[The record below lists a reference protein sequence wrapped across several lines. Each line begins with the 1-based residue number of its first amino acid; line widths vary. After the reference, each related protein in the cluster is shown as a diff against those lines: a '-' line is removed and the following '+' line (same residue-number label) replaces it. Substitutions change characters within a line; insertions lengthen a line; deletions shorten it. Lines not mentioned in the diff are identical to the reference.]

1 MDTSFPAL
9 PTHRLV
15 VLGTWP
21 FNPASVVLIS
31 RFYLAFGTFV
41 VCNCPF
47 RGFLFSIQNPGL
59 FFLVL
64 YSGFP
69 LVTYFYLD
77 LKTNPS
83 SLLIF
88 FPFPLPPP
96 FLPTQSSWKPPVPP
110 IECSV
115 TLST

>member
-47 RGFLFSIQNPGL
+47 RGFLFSIQNPVS
-59 FFLVL
+59 FFSLVL

-69 LVTYFYLD
+69 LVNYFYLD
-77 LKTNPS
+77 LKTNP
-83 SLLIF
+83 F
-88 FPFPLPPP
+88 FPP
-96 FLPTQSSWKPPVPP
+96 
-110 IECSV
+110 
-115 TLST
+115 